1 MHLSTESWCGSL
13 WIQSED
19 RKEMSMKKISV
30 MIVDDE
36 KLVMEDL
43 RTLVDWDALGFEIT
57 ATAFNGRQA
66 LEKYRKYHPQV
77 VFTDVKMP
85 FMDGLELI
93 KNLRECDHDA
103 YIFLLTAYED
113 FTYARTAIKYGI
125 KDYVIKS
132 TLDEGT
138 FTELLTN
145 LARDIRQQNEFQ
157 DILKEKQILEF
168 LEAPEGECKE
178 EFRKMCEKAYSFV
191 LIEQDLPLVFADDAV
206 PDSYVCPR
214 KEISSAVVMDSV
226 PGCEVAAVSHTP
238 EQRVLVVLESRE
250 VSQQKITEM
259 TYRYAGQIQKRLKET
274 LDASFTV
281 YVIDQRITFAELKRI
296 YRRNHA
302 VFQKKYLTGCG
313 GIFRLESETD
323 RGTDGEEVTAD
334 TARIQ
339 EMIDRRD
346 AGGIVKYLDEVYKE
360 LEESRNVKWLKS
372 VSRELYALL
381 KHNYKRLPNRSR
393 REFKMTSDV
402 REWLDSRYIEAW
414 FSSQFQILVKQK
426 EEIYHMEYS
435 RPVVQ
440 AMEYIFRHYQE
451 HTLTIKEIADQVY
464 LSTGHLCG
472 MFKKETGKT
481 LNSYI
486 TEVRIEEAKRLLDEG
501 EMKIYEVSLAVGY
514 QSSQYFS
521 QIFYK
526 ITGTYPT
533 NWQKDSRR
541 R

>member
-1 MHLSTESWCGSL
+1 
-13 WIQSED
+13 
-19 RKEMSMKKISV
+19 MSMKKISV
-30 MIVDDE
+30 MIADDE
-36 KLVMEDL
+36 KLVLEDL
-43 RTLVDWDALGFEIT
+43 RTLVDWEALGFEIT

-93 KNLRECDHDA
+93 KNLRECDGDA
-103 YIFLLTAYED
+103 CIFLLTAYED

-138 FTELLTN
+138 FTELLKN
-145 LARDIRQQNEFQ
+145 LYEDIRQQSEFQ
-157 DILKEKQILEF
+157 DILMEKQILEY
-168 LEAPEGECKE
+168 LEAPDGECNE
-178 EFRKMCEKAYSFV
+178 EFRHMCDKAYSYV
-191 LIEQDLPLVFADDAV
+191 LIEQDMPLAFADDTV
-206 PDSYVCPR
+206 PDSYAYSR
-214 KEISSAVVMDSV
+214 REISSVAVSEGIS
-226 PGCEVAAVSHTP
+226 GCEVAAVSHTP
-238 EQRVLVVLESRE
+238 EQRVLAALEIQE
-250 VSQQKITEM
+250 VSQQRITEI
-259 TYRYAGQIQKRLKET
+259 TYRYAGQIQKKLRET
-274 LDASFTV
+274 FDASFTV
-281 YVIDQRITFAELKRI
+281 YVIDKKVTFAKLKNI
-296 YRRNHA
+296 HKKSHA
-302 VFQKKYLTGCG
+302 VFQKKYLVGCG
-313 GIFRLESETD
+313 KIIRLESEKEGEVS
-323 RGTDGEEVTAD
+323 REEVTVD
-334 TARIQ
+334 TGRIQ

-346 AGGIVKYLDEVYKE
+346 SSGIVEYLNEVYEE
-360 LEESRNVKWLKS
+360 LETSWNVKWLKS
-372 VSRELYALL
+372 VSRELYTLL
-381 KHNYKRLPNRSR
+381 KSNYKRLPNRTK
-393 REFKMTSDV
+393 REFGTASDFL
-402 REWLDSRYIEAW
+402 EWLDSRHIEVW
-414 FSSQFQILVKQK
+414 FAKQFQILVEQK
-426 EEIYHMEYS
+426 EEIYRMEYS

-501 EMKIYEVSLAVGY
+501 DMKIYEVSLAVGY